1 MTAGLVCLL
10 QALVLLGFGVFYL
23 VELVLGAGADRM
35 RVLSSAV
42 LILASAAGLALLGRM
57 WLTASGR
64 PATPTVV
71 WAALLLP
78 VAIGMAQSGQPL
90 IGAALLAL
98 ALVSVAA
105 VAVASWRGAPGP
117 G

>member
-1 MTAGLVCLL
+1 LTAGLVCLL

-57 WLTASGR
+57 WLTVSGR

-98 ALVSVAA
+98 VLVSVAA